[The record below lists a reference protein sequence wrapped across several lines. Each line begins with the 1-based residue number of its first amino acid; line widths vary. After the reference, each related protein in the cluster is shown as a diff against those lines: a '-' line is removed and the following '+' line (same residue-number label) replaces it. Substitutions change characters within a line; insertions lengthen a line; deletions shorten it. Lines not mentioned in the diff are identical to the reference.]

1 MGHDLA
7 GGFIW
12 NLSGG
17 FNSNKYEPL
26 MTSPDFRNIRKPLL
40 NLAAWDMPFRFAAK
54 TFGKNLDGGATQ
66 IYK

>member
-1 MGHDLA
+1 
-7 GGFIW
+7 
-12 NLSGG
+12 
-17 FNSNKYEPL
+17 